1 VKQELINIANGVD
14 GIFIENKRFNT
25 TVISFNYYLPLI
37 KEDVAANALLPYILT
52 SCSEEYE
59 NLTVLN
65 RKFNM
70 LYGADLSLTVN
81 KTGDTHHVRIAVS
94 VINDRFSFD
103 NTSIICEAVNLI
115 LSLIFKPR
123 LLNGSFYA
131 EDVEREKRKMVE
143 NILGEI
149 NEKRVY
155 AKNRTLSLMYAAL
168 PSGLSRFGELDDVK
182 KLSGVQLYD
191 AWQRMLNTAYVRV
204 QVIGE
209 KLPNNLFQLVGQHF
223 SQVERKPF
231 DQYKKVNT
239 LAPSNTVN
247 RVTDK
252 MDVAQG
258 KLVMGFSSET
268 HGNGCYKLSVMSDI
282 FGGGPYSRLFTNVR
296 EKMSLCYYCSASSVM
311 TKGHL
316 LVESGVEFQNM
327 EKAEKEILNQ
337 LSAVKNGEFDDF
349 TFEASIKSICG
360 SLKSYND
367 SLSALDG
374 WYASRIF
381 DDKLISPNDAAKE
394 ISKITKQDVIETA
407 KGIQLHTVYKLVGGG
422 SCDE

>member
-1 VKQELINIANGVD
+1 
-14 GIFIENKRFNT
+14 
-25 TVISFNYYLPLI
+25 
-37 KEDVAANALLPYILT
+37 
-52 SCSEEYE
+52 
-59 NLTVLN
+59 
-65 RKFNM
+65 
-70 LYGADLSLTVN
+70 
-81 KTGDTHHVRIAVS
+81 
-94 VINDRFSFD
+94 
-103 NTSIICEAVNLI
+103 
-115 LSLIFKPR
+115 
-123 LLNGSFYA
+123 
-131 EDVEREKRKMVE
+131 
-143 NILGEI
+143 
-149 NEKRVY
+149 
-155 AKNRTLSLMYAAL
+155 
-168 PSGLSRFGELDDVK
+168 
-182 KLSGVQLYD
+182 
-191 AWQRMLNTAYVRV
+191 MLNTAYVRV

-209 KLPNNLFQLVGQHF
+209 KLPNNLFELVGQHF

-268 HGNGCYKLSVMSDI
+268 HGNGCYKRSVMSDI

-367 SLSALDG
+367 SLAALDG

-381 DDKLISPNDAAKE
+381 GDKLISPNDAAKE
-394 ISKITKQDVIETA
+394 ISKITKLDVIETA

>member
-1 VKQELINIANGVD
+1 MKQELFSIANGVD

-37 KEDVAANALLPYILT
+37 KEDVAANALLPYVLT

-81 KTGDTHHVRIAVS
+81 KTGDNHHVRIAVS

-268 HGNGCYKLSVMSDI
+268 HGNDCYKLSVTSDI

-367 SLSALDG
+367 SLAALDG

-381 DDKLISPNDAAKE
+381 GDKLISPNDAAKE

>member
-1 VKQELINIANGVD
+1 MKQELINIANGVD

-37 KEDVAANALLPYILT
+37 KEDVAANALLPYVLT

-103 NTSIICEAVNLI
+103 NTSIICEAINLI

-268 HGNGCYKLSVMSDI
+268 HGNDCYKLSVMSDI

-296 EKMSLCYYCSASSVM
+296 EKMSLCYYCSATSVM

-316 LVESGVEFQNM
+316 LVESGVELQNM

-367 SLSALDG
+367 SLAALDG

-381 DDKLISPNDAAKE
+381 GDKLISPNDAAKE